1 MKAII
6 LHEHGVPQ
14 EVARCEATEL
24 PPPAPGEVRVRVLY
38 APINPADVN
47 VLQGTYPRRPVL
59 PGTPGV
65 EGVGELESGERVLLP
80 GGWGSW
86 REEGNVAASALI
98 PLPAGLDAQ
107 QAAMLRINPPTALR
121 MLRDFVSL
129 QSGEWIV
136 QNAANSGVGRCVI
149 QLSRHFGWRT
159 LNIVRRP
166 DLAAE
171 LTALG
176 ADIVLVES
184 PDLAA
189 QIATATNNAPI
200 RLALNAVG
208 GESALA
214 LANVLADSGV
224 LVTYGA
230 MARQPMRVPN
240 GLLIFRDI
248 AWRGFWITRWFDR
261 ATPAETAAMF
271 AELGALLAAGALHVP
286 IEAVYPLDEIAT
298 ALAHAQRPQRGGKV
312 LLQCAATASETTA

>member
-14 EVARCEATEL
+14 EVARCEHVEL

-86 REEGNVAASALI
+86 REAGNVAASALI

-107 QAAMLRINPPTALR
+107 QAAMLRVNPPTALR
-121 MLRDFVSL
+121 MLRDFVPL
-129 QSGEWIV
+129 QPGEWIV

-149 QLSRHFGWRT
+149 QLARHFGWRT
-159 LNIVRRP
+159 VNVVRRP
-166 DLAAE
+166 ELVAE

-176 ADIVLVES
+176 ADIVLVEG

-189 QIATATNNAPI
+189 QIAAVPI

-208 GESALA
+208 GDSALA
-214 LANVLADSGV
+214 LANGLADSGV

-248 AWRGFWITRWFDR
+248 AWRGFWITRWLER
-261 ATPAETAAMF
+261 AAPAESAAMF
-271 AELGALLAAGALHVP
+271 AELSALLAAGALHVP
-286 IEAVYPLDEIAT
+286 IEAVYPLDAIAA
-298 ALAHAQRPQRGGKV
+298 ALAHAQRPQRSGKV
-312 LLQCAATASETTA
+312 LLQCASDIA